1 MERPWPP
8 SHTSSELCL
17 LERKSTST
25 LSTPT
30 SVEYFCR
37 RLVHVQVKPTLNPGQ
52 MFQPNTFQR
61 HNCGPHSLLGDFSRG
76 KIKSKRRRKYPK
88 LSRVLL
94 PFQVPR
100 KTDKT
105 HKEET
110 KPIFD
115 EALEILVQRR
125 RTFNPEII
133 ESALRIAIANR
144 EELRMYGFIN
154 RAKKYSRNILYKKEN
169 QTETEKFLEQLR
181 RVEKVED
188 KKAMWNRA
196 RFLALVRSKRGT
208 RNWAKARKRISRVTG
223 KTPKKSFWRKATE
236 MVFPVSKDQKLIK
249 VL

>member
-1 MERPWPP
+1 
-8 SHTSSELCL
+8 
-17 LERKSTST
+17 
-25 LSTPT
+25 
-30 SVEYFCR
+30 
-37 RLVHVQVKPTLNPGQ
+37 

-61 HNCGPHSLLGDFSRG
+61 HCCGPHSLLGDFGRG
-76 KIKSKRRRKYPK
+76 KIKSKRKRKYPK
-88 LSRVLL
+88 LSRAVL
-94 PFQVPR
+94 PFQVSR
-100 KTDKT
+100 KSVKT

-115 EALEILVQRR
+115 EALEILVRRR

-133 ESALRIAIANR
+133 ESALRIAVANR

-154 RAKKYSRNILYKKEN
+154 RAKKYSRNILHKKEN

-188 KKAMWNRA
+188 KKAMWNKA

-223 KTPKKSFWRKATE
+223 KDKTPRKSFWRQATE
-236 MVFPVSKDQKLIK
+236 MVFPVPKDQKLLK